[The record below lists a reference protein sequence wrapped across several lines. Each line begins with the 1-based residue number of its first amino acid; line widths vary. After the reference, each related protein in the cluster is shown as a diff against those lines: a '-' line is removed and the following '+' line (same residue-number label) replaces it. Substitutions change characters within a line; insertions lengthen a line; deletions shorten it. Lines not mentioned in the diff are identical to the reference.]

1 MTAVEVLL
9 AICCQEVVNKLR
21 YSSSIMCIKLGE
33 VEHFGVGSWGTTQ
46 EVCFGCFVAVAEEGP
61 GVGRVEEVAF
71 TVFLCDELITT

>member
-1 MTAVEVLL
+1 MCVE
-9 AICCQEVVNKLR
+9 
-21 YSSSIMCIKLGE
+21 LGE
-33 VEHFGVGSWGTTQ
+33 VERFGVGSWGSTR